1 MNDASIEII
10 IDLVTNTP
18 EDAINQD
25 ELLYIY
31 EELEPKGAKL
41 IPLESEELEEFKNYT
56 KKSDLSILIGAVHIV
71 IPSTVIIAVLVSFIK
86 KYFDT
91 CKSKQLRIKK
101 TDGSSIEISGY
112 SGKETEDILKMFVKS
127 D

>member
-25 ELLYIY
+25 ELFYIY
-31 EELEPKGAKL
+31 EELEPKGAKI
-41 IPLESEELEEFKNYT
+41 IPLESEEFKNYT

-71 IPSTVIIAVLVSFIK
+71 IPSTAIIAVLVTFIK

-91 CKSKQLRIKK
+91 CKSKKLRIKK
-101 TDGSSIEISGY
+101 QDGSSIEISGY